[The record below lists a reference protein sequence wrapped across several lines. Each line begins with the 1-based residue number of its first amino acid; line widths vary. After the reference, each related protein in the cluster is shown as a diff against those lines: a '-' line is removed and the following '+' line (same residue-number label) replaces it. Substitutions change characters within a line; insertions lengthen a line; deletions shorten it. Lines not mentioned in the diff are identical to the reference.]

1 VITYATPK
9 IGEIYI
15 SEQPSLIASG
25 GTTGLR
31 TWEASLLLSE
41 WLLEQNIERKSVL
54 ELGAGTGLVG
64 ILAAKMGAKVMA
76 TDGSDMVVTK
86 LSGNFE
92 LNNVSIDSGV
102 LWWGDE
108 NEILKRKWD
117 LIVGADI
124 TYDEDV
130 CSSLAETYAL
140 GIKHGATG
148 ILAATV
154 RNERTLMVF
163 VKECGM
169 IFWCRTNCRVER
181 ITCRGNTRMASL
193 QRNFFLQY
201 SVSNEAPTSRCER
214 IEFMIQMKHI
224 NLRRKPPFL
233 TSNTLFS
240 LSPSTTLSYLS
251 YGV

>member
-1 VITYATPK
+1 MITYTAPR

-15 SEQPSLIASG
+15 SEQPSLIAFG

-41 WLLEQNIERKSVL
+41 WLLEQNIERKYVL

-64 ILAAKMGAKVMA
+64 ILASKIGAKVMA

-86 LSGNFE
+86 LRGNFE
-92 LNNVSIDSGV
+92 MNHVSIESRV

-108 NEILKRKWD
+108 DEILKRKWD

-124 TYDEDV
+124 TYDEEV

-154 RNERTLMVF
+154 RNENTLMAF
-163 VKECGM
+163 VKDCGM
-169 IFWCRTNCRVER
+169 I
-181 ITCRGNTRMASL
+181 L
-193 QRNFFLQY
+193 
-201 SVSNEAPTSRCER
+201 
-214 IEFMIQMKHI
+214 
-224 NLRRKPPFL
+224 
-233 TSNTLFS
+233 
-240 LSPSTTLSYLS
+240 
-251 YGV
+251 